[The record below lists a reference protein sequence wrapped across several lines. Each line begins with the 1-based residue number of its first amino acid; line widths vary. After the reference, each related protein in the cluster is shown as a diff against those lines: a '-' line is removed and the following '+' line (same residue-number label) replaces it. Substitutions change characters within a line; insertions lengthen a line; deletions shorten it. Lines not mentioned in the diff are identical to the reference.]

1 MGIAP
6 QNRNGELMLSPVMMT
21 TIGSVFLGFFLFTGA
36 FASYSY
42 KKPQALTWTLFALAV
57 LFVTLIPVTL
67 ALIIA

>member
-1 MGIAP
+1 
-6 QNRNGELMLSPVMMT
+6 MLSPVMMM
-21 TIGSVFLGFFLFTGA
+21 TIGSVFLGFFLFTGT